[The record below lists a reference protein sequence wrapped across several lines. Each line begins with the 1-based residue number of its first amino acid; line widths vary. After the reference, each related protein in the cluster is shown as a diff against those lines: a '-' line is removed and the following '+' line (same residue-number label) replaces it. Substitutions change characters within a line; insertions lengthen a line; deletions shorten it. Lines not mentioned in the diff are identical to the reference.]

1 MRSVLVSA
9 VRPAVAGALLCALA
23 ACEADSPRPPVVVV
37 TPEPIRVVYLTSA
50 FSGFETDMWVPIP
63 IPLSQRGKLDI
74 SVDWTASDTWMYVY
88 LGTQVCDY
96 AQLSTKQCPFLIASE
111 TKDPKPRLLLTGN
124 LEVGQY
130 YLYLYNVPRDPRAG
144 IGSDNTEAVS
154 IQVGLTVGA
163 EDARAPGAV
172 QMGSPTVVGTK
183 DPKPRVLLTQN
194 LDPGTYYLVLYN
206 VPRDPRTGTGSDNT
220 EAVAIQVGLTVG
232 AEDAR
237 ATGAVQLGN
246 PRVVATKHP

>member
-1 MRSVLVSA
+1 MRSVLGSA

-74 SVDWTASDTWMYVY
+74 SVDWTAPDTWMYVY
-88 LGTQVCDY
+88 LGSQVCDY
-96 AQLSTKQCPFLIASE
+96 AQLSTRQCPFLIASE

-154 IQVGLTVGA
+154 IVVGLTVGA
-163 EDARAPGAV
+163 EGQRSTEVIRLGRPTFLAP
-172 QMGSPTVVGTK
+172 
-183 DPKPRVLLTQN
+183 PR
-194 LDPGTYYLVLYN
+194 P
-206 VPRDPRTGTGSDNT
+206 
-220 EAVAIQVGLTVG
+220 
-232 AEDAR
+232 
-237 ATGAVQLGN
+237 
-246 PRVVATKHP
+246 

>member
-1 MRSVLVSA
+1 
-9 VRPAVAGALLCALA
+9 
-23 ACEADSPRPPVVVV
+23 VV
-37 TPEPIRVVYLTSA
+37 TPAPVRGVIAQTA
-50 FSGFETDMWVPIP
+50 FSGFQSDVWIA
-63 IPLSQRGKLDI
+63 IDLILSQRGKLDMT
-74 SVDWTASDTWMYVY
+74 VDWTVADTWMYVY
-88 LGTQVCDY
+88 FGNQKCDY
-96 AQLSTKQCPFLIASE
+96 AQLSSGKCSFLISSE
-111 TKDPKPRLLLTGN
+111 
-124 LEVGQY
+124 
-130 YLYLYNVPRDPRAG
+130 
-144 IGSDNTEAVS
+144 
-154 IQVGLTVGA
+154 
-163 EDARAPGAV
+163 
-172 QMGSPTVVGTK
+172 TK